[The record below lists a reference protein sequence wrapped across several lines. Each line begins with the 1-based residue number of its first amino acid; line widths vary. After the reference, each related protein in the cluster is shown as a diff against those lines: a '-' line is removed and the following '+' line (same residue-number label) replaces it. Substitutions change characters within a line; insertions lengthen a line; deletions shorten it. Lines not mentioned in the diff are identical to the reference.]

1 MKKLISRQ
9 THGVADYSYA
19 TLFAVAPELVG
30 FTDEEIAARLSRV
43 VGGGVAL
50 TSLLT
55 RYELGLIRVLPF
67 KAHLVADVAVG
78 LLTLAAPFAFGFSG
92 NKRARNFFVGMG
104 AFSILAGL
112 LTEPEEMREE
122 EEEEEERVFN
132 SAKNFQNSKAE
143 SEAEI
148 RSQSNLISQR

>member
-112 LTEPEEMREE
+112 LTEPKEMGERE
-122 EEEEEERVFN
+122 
-132 SAKNFQNSKAE
+132 K
-143 SEAEI
+143 
-148 RSQSNLISQR
+148 